1 MPSGNVNLT
10 VEFGSAWPVTWVASL
25 VTSFTVGASGAVA
38 SVTVIWS
45 DTSLVLPSLL
55 AVEVNTVPASKG
67 VSTLIAALVSSA
79 GIVTVPKTLLLL
91 SVTVTVEPDVP
102 FTTICW
108 SLSSTGLI
116 DGAGSLE
123 LSTISKVFTSSLS

>member
-1 MPSGNVNLT
+1 M
-10 VEFGSAWPVTWVASL
+10 
-25 VTSFTVGASGAVA
+25 
-38 SVTVIWS
+38 
-45 DTSLVLPSLL
+45 PSLL

-102 FTTICW
+102 FTTIC
-108 SLSSTGLI
+108 
-116 DGAGSLE
+116 
-123 LSTISKVFTSSLS
+123 